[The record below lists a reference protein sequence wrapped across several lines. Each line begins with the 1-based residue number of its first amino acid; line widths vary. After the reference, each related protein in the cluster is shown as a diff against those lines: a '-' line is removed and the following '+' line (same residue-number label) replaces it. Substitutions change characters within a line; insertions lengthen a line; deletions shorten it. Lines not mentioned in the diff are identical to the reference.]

1 MNLMNVLKA
10 YANEESIIVHE
21 RDDRTVCEFG
31 RKWEPVMLYVS
42 NTESGNKPNK
52 THSLS
57 SIVAPPRWLINFY
70 MISCNH
76 VFIISINSVRSEAEK
91 DVPLL

>member
-10 YANEESIIVHE
+10 YANEESIVVHE
-21 RDDRTVCEFG
+21 SIDRTACEFR
-31 RKWEPVMLYVS
+31 RKWKPVMLHVS

-76 VFIISINSVRSEAEK
+76 DFIISINSVHSEAKK
-91 DVPLL
+91 DVLLV